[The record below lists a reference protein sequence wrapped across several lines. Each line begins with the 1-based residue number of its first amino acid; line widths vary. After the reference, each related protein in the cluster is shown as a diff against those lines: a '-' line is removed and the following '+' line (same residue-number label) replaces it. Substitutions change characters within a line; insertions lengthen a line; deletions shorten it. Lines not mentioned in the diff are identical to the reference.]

1 MGIEVNILHNK
12 IIELKRNIDVSYM
25 KLGGYLKLV
34 NKEKLYLDLDYKTFD
49 EYIAQPELAFERST
63 AYSIMGVYE
72 DFIESGLSEVLDI
85 AGIPY
90 YKLDRIRQFKGLPQ
104 EELEEWVNK
113 ARELSLSDL
122 NDEINLSNG
131 NDAEPDYNSA
141 TKWFAKKM
149 EEALEVNSWKTP
161 WEEEEP
167 KVLFGKALRNL
178 HRLRVSTNKEE
189 NIKNL
194 IDTANYC
201 MFIADKLRREQ

>member
-12 IIELKRNIDVSYM
+12 IIELKKNIDISYM

-72 DFIESGLSEVLDI
+72 DFIESGLSETLDV

-90 YKLDRIRQFKGLPQ
+90 YKLDRIRQFIKEPKRT
-104 EELEEWVNK
+104 LEEWILK

-122 NDEINLSNG
+122 NEEIGIASG
-131 NDAEPDYNSA
+131 RDSIITDSP
-141 TKWFAKKM
+141 TKWFLLKM
-149 EEALEVNSWKTP
+149 EEALKANSWKTP
-161 WEEEEP
+161 WTELEQNR
-167 KVLFGKALRNL
+167 LYARAIGNL
-178 HRLRVSTNKEE
+178 LKLKESKDKEE

-201 MFIADKLRREQ
+201 MFMADKLREK

>member
-1 MGIEVNILHNK
+1 MGVNIHEK
-12 IIELKRNIDVSYM
+12 IIELKRSIDVNYM
-25 KLGGYLKLV
+25 KLGGYLKVV
-34 NKEKLYLDLDYKTFD
+34 NEMKLYSEVDCKSFD

-63 AYSIMGVYE
+63 VYSIMGVYA

-90 YKLDRIRQFKGLPQ
+90 YKLDRIRQFKELPQ
-104 EELEEWVNK
+104 EEFNEWIGR

-131 NDAEPDYNSA
+131 KDAEPDYNSA

-178 HRLRVSTNKEE
+178 HRLRLSTDKEK

-201 MFIADKLRREQ
+201 MFIADKLRRE